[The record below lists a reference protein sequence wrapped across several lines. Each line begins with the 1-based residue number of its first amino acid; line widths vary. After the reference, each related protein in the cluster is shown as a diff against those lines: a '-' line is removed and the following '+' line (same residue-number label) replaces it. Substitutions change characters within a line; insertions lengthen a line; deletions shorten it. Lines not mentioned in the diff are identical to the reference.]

1 MRLIQEAADQE
12 LLWRQTHA
20 LKQEYAL
27 RAGDEVLATLRW
39 QKPFGSLALAKTA
52 ERGWTFKRSGFWQ
65 PRVTARPVGSERDV
79 ATFKPEWT
87 GGGTLTTD
95 GGRSFRWA
103 STGFWRQQW
112 SWRDADDAPLVQFQD
127 RSGLKSEAR
136 VTLSPVAAA
145 LPEVA
150 QVDDLYRPVA
160 REALGPPSVALPELP
175 LLVTLGWYLLV
186 LAAQDTAAA
195 GAAGGGAAGA

>member
-52 ERGWTFKRSGFWQ
+52 EGGWTFKRSGFWQ
-65 PRVTARPVGSERDV
+65 PRVTA
-79 ATFKPEWT
+79 
-87 GGGTLTTD
+87 
-95 GGRSFRWA
+95 
-103 STGFWRQQW
+103 
-112 SWRDADDAPLVQFQD
+112 
-127 RSGLKSEAR
+127 
-136 VTLSPVAAA
+136 
-145 LPEVA
+145 
-150 QVDDLYRPVA
+150 
-160 REALGPPSVALPELP
+160 
-175 LLVTLGWYLLV
+175 
-186 LAAQDTAAA
+186 AA